1 MVKMKTMDGNTA
13 AAYISYAFTD
23 VAAIYPITPS
33 SPMAEVVDEWAAQG
47 KKNIFGQTTAS
58 QSGALKAFPDRMP
71 ATVPHKGKGFN
82 TFLMKCRTIWHK
94 LSAKGKMFFLIS
106 WRVNPWRIKTKK

>member
-1 MVKMKTMDGNTA
+1 MDLLSKKLEKTMC
-13 AAYISYAFTD
+13 F
-23 VAAIYPITPS
+23 
-33 SPMAEVVDEWAAQG
+33 G
-47 KKNIFGQTTAS
+47 KNFSENAS

-94 LSAKGKMFFLIS
+94 LSAKGKKHARFF
-106 WRVNPWRIKTKK
+106 V